1 MPMTMPHPEPSR
13 SYRVLVVEDEG
24 LIAHDISRRLES
36 LGHEVVGPASTAEEA
51 LDLAPKAEL
60 VLMDIRIDGQRDGI
74 EAAQEIRARHHLPT
88 IFLTAHADRATLD
101 RAKLAGPFG
110 YIVKPLGPA
119 SLQTGIE
126 MAIAKHRVERLLEER
141 EAWLRS
147 ILASIADAA
156 VVATA
161 QGRVRLLNRSAERFT
176 GWTQAEAE
184 GQPVDKVVRLSL
196 GPAGN
201 ELGGGHEEGGDAGFD
216 PIPIALLRNAP
227 VEFDRR
233 ARLLSR
239 DGREIEVE
247 GFVAPVRTT
256 DEVLG
261 VVLTFRDASARHW
274 EERQLRQA
282 HRLESAGK
290 LAAGAAAEY
299 SALIALIRK
308 KNELL
313 LRQFGD
319 YSAARE
325 PLEEIHRAAV
335 TVDEITRRLEAFG
348 TRQVWQPETLS
359 VNGLLRR
366 MARLIE
372 VAAGARVRVALRPM
386 PGAGQVKAGMAQM
399 ESAILNLVSHVCDVM
414 PEGGQLLIDTA
425 RVDLPRNAHT
435 EPYVLLALTYS
446 ATEPDIERLFDPASA
461 GGSGL
466 ALAQVH
472 WLAAECGGYVSARSS
487 PNGGSRIEL
496 LLPRV
501 AEQAALA
508 GAAGESPASQ
518 PAAILLVEPRESV
531 RLELHNFFETAGYN
545 LIEASDVEEAV
556 ALGEVHEGSLDVLI
570 AGGAESPE
578 LLKHLR
584 GFHASLQ
591 ALSVVEEAPREPS
604 EIRTPYTQEEL
615 LAKVS
620 SIMSQRM
627 SRLMAQRASN
637 PQGGIDDGNE

>member
-1 MPMTMPHPEPSR
+1 MTIPHPEPSR
-13 SYRVLVVEDEG
+13 SHRVLVVEDEG

-36 LGHEVVGPASTAEEA
+36 LGHEVIGPATTAQEA
-51 LDLAPKAEL
+51 LELAPGAEI

-74 EAAQEIRARHHLPT
+74 EAALEIRARHHLPVV
-88 IFLTAHADRATLD
+88 FLTAHADRATLE

-119 SLQTGIE
+119 SLQSGIE
-126 MAIAKHRVERLLEER
+126 MAIAKHRMERLLEES

-156 VVATA
+156 VVVTA
-161 QGRVRLLNRSAERFT
+161 EGRVRLLNRAAERFT

-184 GQPVDKVVRLSL
+184 GQPVHKVVRLSL
-196 GPAGN
+196 GPLENEPGAG
-201 ELGGGHEEGGDAGFD
+201 EAGESLFD
-216 PIPIALLRNAP
+216 PIPIALLRDAP

-239 DGREIEVE
+239 DGREMDVD
-247 GFVAPVRTT
+247 GFVAPVRIEE
-256 DEVLG
+256 EVLG
-261 VVLTFRDASARHW
+261 VVLTFRDASAHRW

-282 HRLESAGK
+282 HRLEAAGK
-290 LAAGAAAEY
+290 LAAGAAGEY
-299 SALIALIRK
+299 TTLIAIIRK
-308 KNELL
+308 QNELL

-325 PLEEIHRAAV
+325 PLEEIHRAAAAA
-335 TVDEITRRLEAFG
+335 DEITRRLEAFG
-348 TRQVWQPETLS
+348 TRQVWQPEALS

-372 VAAGARVRVALRPM
+372 SAAGSRIRVAIRPS
-386 PGAGQVKAGMAQM
+386 PGAGQVKAVVAQM
-399 ESAILNLVSHVCDVM
+399 EAAILNLVTHACDVM
-414 PEGGQLLIDTA
+414 PQGGQLQIETA
-425 RVDLPRNAHT
+425 RVDLPHAAHA
-435 EPYVLLALTYS
+435 EPYVLLAIAYS
-446 ATEPDIERLFDPASA
+446 ASEPEIERLFDPASA

-472 WLAAECGGYVSARSS
+472 WLAAECGGYVSARSD

-496 LLPRV
+496 LIPR
-501 AEQAALA
+501 LA
-508 GAAGESPASQ
+508 DQTVLAVPAGEPAAIL

-545 LIEASDVEEAV
+545 LIEASDAEEAIV
-556 ALGEVHEGSLDVLI
+556 LGEVQEGSLDVLI
-570 AGGAESPE
+570 AGGAQAGE
-578 LLKHLR
+578 LLNHLR
-584 GFHASLQ
+584 GFHPSLQ
-591 ALSVVEEAPREPS
+591 ALSVVEQAPQGPS
-604 EIRTPYTQEEL
+604 EIRSPFTQQEL

-620 SIMSQRM
+620 AM
-627 SRLMAQRASN
+627 LGQRAARASASKVA
-637 PQGGIDDGNE
+637 QS